1 MEASGYTCCYQ
12 NKITRR
18 QQIKWTTKY
27 FWRTCTIL
35 KQIESWQSEQNCHF
49 QLCVQKV
56 QEWEIPKMTKYKAT
70 IMFSNPSAEKFIE
83 TSLWS
88 MMIILACIIFIIRKV
103 NISFGFFQL
112 IRAEQNGTDV
122 AKSIFELEKN
132 SLLYKWSQVSNI
144 LSVMNKHE
152 PEFSDRLRKLIS
164 KCNKIF

>member
-1 MEASGYTCCYQ
+1 
-12 NKITRR
+12 
-18 QQIKWTTKY
+18 
-27 FWRTCTIL
+27 
-35 KQIESWQSEQNCHF
+35 
-49 QLCVQKV
+49 
-56 QEWEIPKMTKYKAT
+56 MTKYKAT
-70 IMFSNPSAEKFIE
+70 IMFSKPSAEKFIE
-83 TSLWS
+83 TSLS
-88 MMIILACIIFIIRKV
+88 SIMIILACIIFITRKV

-112 IRAEQNGTDV
+112 IRAEQNGIDV